1 VAIRYFGLIPAAG
14 SGSRMGADAPK
25 QYMRLGSRTLLEHSV
40 AALMADARV
49 EQVLIVVA
57 PDDRQAGQLT
67 LPAAAM
73 LAAVGGASRA
83 ESVRNGLRVL
93 AQQAREHDRVLV
105 HDAARPCL
113 SAQDLA
119 ALIDRVGA
127 DAAGGLLAAP
137 LADTLKRVDDTA
149 VVATVD
155 REGLWAAQTPQLFPF
170 GILLRALHDCRDLGA
185 VTDESSA
192 VERLGIRPRVV
203 AATGANPKVTTPA
216 DWPLAETVLKA
227 SGRW

>member
-57 PDDRQAGQLT
+57 PDDRRAGQLT